1 MFAFKS
7 DSHRTLFHNML
18 KLQIKSR
25 ILSRFGG
32 MGQQE
37 CRILRSNSFNDFVS
51 VWANSII
58 NKLPKEDNLH
68 CEYVNSQINNVSQ
81 EILDLPSVKHMMNTN
96 PSVKWMIERIN
107 SDKDNVPKPY
117 FPSVLRNQM
126 IQFPFKHQDIQKS
139 KDLYGLLKFP
149 FYKLSTSLYGEA
161 SESFKGLVEPKTS
174 HIDNDQEELDN
185 LIDRSDDPDE
195 VSSSHLKNDE
205 EHLKYCSSN
214 YIYAPSELE
223 TGLKD
228 T

>member
-32 MGQQE
+32 MGQEE
-37 CRILRSNSFNDFVS
+37 CRILRTKPFNDFVS
-51 VWANSII
+51 LWANSII
-58 NKLPKEDNLH
+58 NKLPRDYNSH
-68 CEYVNSQINNVSQ
+68 SDYVNSQINCVSQ
-81 EILDLPSVKHMMNTN
+81 EILDLPSVKDIINAN

-117 FPSVLRNQM
+117 FPSVLRNHM

-139 KDLYGLLKFP
+139 RDLYGLLKFP
-149 FYKLSTSLYGEA
+149 FYKLSTSLYGDP

-174 HIDNDQEELDN
+174 HTYNNEVEPDN
-185 LIDRSDDPDE
+185 LIDKSDYPE
-195 VSSSHLKNDE
+195 EGNSSHLKNDQE
-205 EHLKYCSSN
+205 LIKYCSSN

-223 TGLKD
+223 TGLKES
-228 T
+228 